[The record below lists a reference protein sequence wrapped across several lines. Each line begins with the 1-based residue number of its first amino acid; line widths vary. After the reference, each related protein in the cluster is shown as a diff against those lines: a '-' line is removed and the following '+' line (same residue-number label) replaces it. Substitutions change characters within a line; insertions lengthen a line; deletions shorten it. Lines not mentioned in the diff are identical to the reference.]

1 MKPMLFVTL
10 GALMTMSAA
19 AADDLDFQSIPVA
32 AKDSEKRAL
41 AGSTQ
46 VAIRIDIGFH
56 TLLRSGDVLP
66 LLHGEGDFAY
76 GTIIDRNGDPIR
88 KRGKEWISNNSD
100 FNSLVVGGDGNLY
113 LISHFEDRPGAIYQT
128 GLDQR
133 PDGTLIPV
141 ATRPIDFS
149 GLGGGWVHCA
159 GSVTPWGTHLGSE
172 EYEPDG
178 LQWEEG
184 QEVSPYN
191 AQMSRYF
198 GGDGSAA
205 SAKATTNPYRYG
217 FPVEIEIPESGIAT
231 PAKHYAMGR
240 MALELAYVMPDGKT
254 VYLTDDGTNVGLFM
268 FVADVPGDLSAGGL
282 YAAQWHQIEDAP
294 AGGRAYLSWIDLGH
308 ATAAEV
314 AAAIDSGVT
323 FSRIFKREE
332 PVDGNCPTLTSI
344 NTGHKKPFH
353 ECLVLT
359 GEVSAAVASRL
370 ETRRY
375 AALMGATTEWRKME
389 GVTYDPDRKE
399 LYIAMSEIN
408 QGMLPADKDSE
419 RHQGGNDHI
428 RLPQNDCGAVYA
440 LGVGS
445 GEDSS
450 GKPIASE
457 FVARTMSGLIAGR
470 PVAGDPAN
478 TCDLEGIANPDNI
491 SYLPGYNALVIGE
504 DSATGH
510 QNDVVWQLNLEN
522 GNLNRILTTPYGSET
537 TSVYWYPDLGGYG
550 YLMAVVQHPY
560 GETDQGKLVLDSG
573 DDRSYVGYFKFP
585 AFR

>member
-1 MKPMLFVTL
+1 MKPMLSIPL
-10 GALMTMSAA
+10 GILLTASA
-19 AADDLDFQSIPVA
+19 AADDLDFQSVPVPTA
-32 AKDSEKRAL
+32 DSQKRAL
-41 AGSTQ
+41 IGSAQ
-46 VAIRIDIGFH
+46 VTIRADIGFH

-66 LLHGEGDFAY
+66 LLDGEGDWAY
-76 GTIIDRNGDPIR
+76 GTLVDQNGDPIQ
-88 KRGKEWISNNSD
+88 KGGKNWISNSSD

-113 LISHFEDRPGAIYQT
+113 LVSHFEDRPGTMYQT
-128 GLDQR
+128 GLDQAA
-133 PDGTLIPV
+133 DGTLTPM

-149 GLGGGWVHCA
+149 GVKGGWVHCA

-172 EYEPDG
+172 EYEPDA

-184 QEVSPYN
+184 QEVSEYN
-191 AQMSRYF
+191 AQMSLYF
-198 GGDGSAA
+198 GGDGSPA

-217 FPVEIEIPESGIAT
+217 FPVEIEIPENGIAT
-231 PAKHYAMGR
+231 PTKHYAMGR

-268 FVADVPGDLSAGGL
+268 FVADVPGDLSAGTL
-282 YAAQWHQIEDAP
+282 YAARWHQIEDEP
-294 AGGRAYLSWIDLGH
+294 KGGRAYLSWIDLGH

-314 AAAIDSGVT
+314 EAAIDTGVS

-332 PVDGNCPTLTSI
+332 PEDGGCPTLTSI
-344 NTGHKKPFH
+344 NSGHKKPFH
-353 ECLVLT
+353 ECLALT
-359 GEVSAAVASRL
+359 GDVSSAVASRL

-389 GVTYDPDRKE
+389 GATYDPDRKA
-399 LYIAMSEIN
+399 LYVAMSEIN
-408 QGMLPADKDSE
+408 KGMLPAGEDPE
-419 RHQGGNDHI
+419 RHQGGNDQI
-428 RLPQNDCGAVYA
+428 ALPRNDCGAVYSLA
-440 LGVGS
+440 VGK
-445 GEDSS
+445 GTDTE

-470 PVAGDPAN
+470 PIDGDPHNSCAL
-478 TCDLEGIANPDNI
+478 DGIANPDNI
-491 SYLPGYNALVIGE
+491 SYLPGYHALVIGE
-504 DSATGH
+504 DSGSGH

-537 TSVYWYPDLGGYG
+537 TSVYWYKDLGGFG

-560 GETDQGKLVLDSG
+560 GESDAGKLILDSG